1 LSHPSSAAG
10 ASSKSYR
17 AIGLALAVIGVLTFS
32 IRPLLVKLAYGYA
45 PDAVTL
51 LALRMVFA
59 LPFFVFAAWWVQRH
73 KAAAPISRRDRW
85 AIVGLGV
92 VGYYLASFFD
102 YLGLLYISSGLSR
115 LIHFTYPTLVVL
127 MSWLFLRRA
136 PRGIEMIALTFTYA
150 GLALILAHSFSG
162 QHEFLALGSALA
174 FGSAISYAIY
184 LFAGSQVIQRV
195 GSVRFV
201 AYALIVSSFCCI
213 LQFFLLRPL
222 DALFIPAP
230 VYTLSFVVG
239 TVCTVLPIFVIA
251 ESLRRLDAN
260 SVAIVGALGPVSAM
274 ALGYVGLDE
283 MMSIHQIIGALF
295 VVVGVVMI
303 AIKPRR

>member
-1 LSHPSSAAG
+1 MSPPNAPAGTSAAR
-10 ASSKSYR
+10 YR
-17 AIGLALAVIGVLTFS
+17 AVGFALAMIGVLTFS
-32 IRPLLVKLAYGYA
+32 VRPLLVKLAYGYA

-59 LPFFVFAAWWVQRH
+59 LPFFLFAAWWVQRR
-73 KAAAPISRRDRW
+73 KPAAPIAMRDRW

-102 YLGLLYISSGLSR
+102 YLGLLFISSGLSR

-127 MSWLFLRRA
+127 MSWMFLRKP
-136 PRGIEMIALTFTYA
+136 PRGIEVTALTLTYV
-150 GLALILAHSFSG
+150 GLALILMHSFSG
-162 QHEFLALGSALA
+162 QHEFLALGAALA
-174 FGSAISYAIY
+174 FGSAVSYAIY

-222 DALFIPAP
+222 DALFVPAQ

-251 ESLRRLDAN
+251 EALRRLDAN

-274 ALGYVGLDE
+274 TLGYLGLDE
-283 MMSIHQIIGALF
+283 MMNLQQMFGALL
-295 VVVGVVMI
+295 VMVGVVLVSVKKI
-303 AIKPRR
+303 